1 MSERER
7 GRLSE
12 GTLAELR
19 AVDVGLLPEDLFIEL
34 ARLTVLAGVEVV
46 CLRQGAVGVE
56 VLLTQRVESDQ
67 FWAGQWHSPGSIVRP
82 TDAAGSYHSAFA
94 RILSGELGL
103 VEWLEPVFVGTYFW
117 HAKRGSAVSL
127 VHWLDVTETT
137 MPVGA
142 FFPVTALPENT
153 IVDMDKIIVM
163 AANAYAAHF
172 KV

>member
-1 MSERER
+1 MAEKERS
-7 GRLSE
+7 RLSDA
-12 GTLAELR
+12 TLAELKGIGI
-19 AVDVGLLPEDLFIEL
+19 GLLPEELFLEL

-46 CLRQGAVGVE
+46 CLRRGDAGIE
-56 VLLTQRVESDQ
+56 VLLTQRAQTDP

-82 TDAAGSYHSAFA
+82 TDVAGSYDSAFA

-153 IVDMDKIIVM
+153 IVDMDKVIVM

-172 KV
+172 KM

>member
-12 GTLAELR
+12 VALAELR

-34 ARLTVLAGVEVV
+34 ARLTVLSTVEVV
-46 CLRQGAVGVE
+46 CLRQGAVGIE
-56 VLLTQRVESDQ
+56 VLLTQRAETDP

-82 TDAAGSYHSAFA
+82 TDSAGSYVDGFK

-103 VEWLEPVFVGTYFW
+103 YNWSEPVFVGTYFW

-127 VHWLDVTETT
+127 VHWLDVTETI

-153 IVDMDKIIVM
+153 IVDMDKVIVM